1 VPHEPFGK
9 LFWRFLKFGLLAW
22 GGPVAQIAMIRREL
36 VDQERWVSNER
47 FNRALAVYQVL
58 PGPEATE
65 LCVYFGYLSRGR
77 IGAVLA
83 GLGFILP
90 GVILMLLLSWLYAT
104 LGVVSLVAGAFRG
117 FQAAVGALL
126 IRAVHTIGRGVLKD
140 RIKWVLAI
148 GAFLAQLLGVPFWV
162 TVVVAGGLYALARR
176 GTRLPASIIGVLL
189 LVALGAWTTR
199 GLFTGGETGPLIPG
213 LGAPGGAALG
223 GAGGVER
230 APAAGALTS
239 PNVPLPVLL
248 FSGLRAGLLT
258 FGGAYTAIPFIRRDA
273 VIDNPWTTP
282 WMTDPQFLDGLALS
296 GILPAPLIIFGTFVG
311 YIGGGLLGGLAMT
324 LGIFFPAFSFTLV
337 GHDFFERIVED
348 ARVRAFLDG
357 VTAGVVGII
366 AATVVVLLFGLI
378 DGPLTSALMLAALV
392 TLYRWHAKA
401 AIAAVVLAAGLLGA
415 LLFR

>member
-1 VPHEPFGK
+1 
-9 LFWRFLKFGLLAW
+9 
-22 GGPVAQIAMIRREL
+22 
-36 VDQERWVSNER
+36 VSTQR

-77 IGAVLA
+77 LGAVLA

-104 LGVVSLVAGAFRG
+104 VGIVALFAGAFKG

-162 TVVVAGGLYALARR
+162 TGVVAGALHAVARR

-189 LVALGAWTTR
+189 LVALGVWATR
-199 GLFTGGETGPLIPG
+199 GLFTGDPTGPLVAG
-213 LGAPGGAALG
+213 VGAPAGGALG
-223 GAGGVER
+223 TAGDAAR
-230 APAAGALTS
+230 SPASGALTT

-248 FSGLRAGLLT
+248 LSGLRAGLLT

-273 VIDNPWTTP
+273 VVDNPWTAP
-282 WMTDPQFLDGLALS
+282 WLTDPQFLDGLALS

-311 YIGGGLLGGLAMT
+311 YVGGGLLGGLAMT
-324 LGIFFPAFSFTLV
+324 LGIFLPAFLFTLV

-348 ARVRAFLDG
+348 ARVRSFLDG

-366 AATVVVLLFGLI
+366 AATVVVLLVGLV
-378 DGPLTSALMLAALV
+378 DGPVTAVLLVAALV

-401 AIAAVVLAAGLLGA
+401 AIAVVVLAAGLLGA